1 MKGFRMK
8 TFCTYRIGELEGR
21 RFLVSLKSLW
31 NRKKSSFKNYRG
43 HKIQNLSP
51 LLNSSVLFSA
61 LSSSLN

>member
-31 NRKKSSFKNYRG
+31 NRKKSSF
-43 HKIQNLSP
+43 
-51 LLNSSVLFSA
+51 
-61 LSSSLN
+61 